1 MTLGHTYLKPN
12 VGWVNS
18 SIIIGAIVFILAY
31 IACYR
36 LEETFHKDLNY
47 NEE

>member
-1 MTLGHTYLKPN
+1 MTLVHTHLKTN
-12 VGWVNS
+12 IGWVNS
-18 SIIIGAIVFILAY
+18 SIIIGAVVFILAY
-31 IACYR
+31 IACYK